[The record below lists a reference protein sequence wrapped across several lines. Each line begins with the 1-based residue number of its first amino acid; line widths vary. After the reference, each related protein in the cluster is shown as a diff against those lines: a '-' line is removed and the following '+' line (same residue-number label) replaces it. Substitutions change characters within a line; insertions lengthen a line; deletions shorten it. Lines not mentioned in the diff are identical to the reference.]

1 MQKSKK
7 IISSLVILAVIL
19 SAVGFVFSNNGK
31 SPEEAPVFTGELE
44 LKVATAFLLVND
56 GISEVKNFELDV
68 VEGATAFSLLQSSG
82 LEIDYQEYEGMGV
95 MVEAIDGVE
104 NGADNKYWMYY
115 LNEEMPMVSCDQQA
129 VSAGDTV
136 EFRFEESS
144 F

>member
-1 MQKSKK
+1 M
-7 IISSLVILAVIL
+7 
-19 SAVGFVFSNNGK
+19 
-31 SPEEAPVFTGELE
+31 
-44 LKVATAFLLVND
+44 
-56 GISEVKNFELDV
+56 
-68 VEGATAFSLLQSSG
+68 LQSSG